1 MANSGNILDMMTSN
15 ENLSRMYG
23 IQNQSCT
30 SCACAQ
36 AQRNQQAQAAATGTT
51 NNNNNN
57 VNSTTTTT
65 TQVTESTNTSRGTRA
80 PVYMESING
89 ANVSGENTT
98 DEETEEYIEESL
110 STTPSRDMM
119 TSDDS
124 LNALLSTMSG
134 GMVNQLARG
143 NQTSNTTPCSQQGN
157 GMCSAMS
164 MPRRS
169 ATEVNLQ
176 NMNGFLKTQTGKNI
190 SIQFLIGNNALLEKT
205 GTLLAVGDNYILMRE
220 SDNNDIILCDF
231 DNIKFIK
238 FLSE

>member
-36 AQRNQQAQAAATGTT
+36 AQRNQQAQAAATGAT

-65 TQVTESTNTSRGTRA
+65 TQVTESTNTSGGTRA

-98 DEETEEYIEESL
+98 DEETEE
-110 STTPSRDMM
+110 
-119 TSDDS
+119 
-124 LNALLSTMSG
+124 
-134 GMVNQLARG
+134 
-143 NQTSNTTPCSQQGN
+143 
-157 GMCSAMS
+157 
-164 MPRRS
+164 
-169 ATEVNLQ
+169 
-176 NMNGFLKTQTGKNI
+176 
-190 SIQFLIGNNALLEKT
+190 
-205 GTLLAVGDNYILMRE
+205 
-220 SDNNDIILCDF
+220 
-231 DNIKFIK
+231 
-238 FLSE
+238 